1 MIAAHAIASARE
13 LLVGEKEVVRPEVDD
28 DVVSV
33 ASSDVSGVEEAQ
45 NHSHA
50 VESLGGVELVGIG
63 VETQSLQGIMVDAD
77 GVDDYA

>member
-1 MIAAHAIASARE
+1 VIAAHAIASARE

-33 ASSDVSGVEEAQ
+33 ASDVSGVEEAQ
-45 NHSHA
+45 NHSHV